1 MMVVDSSVLIAVLL
15 MEPGSEQFLQQLAE
29 SEVLYLS
36 PASLLETAMVIEYKK
51 GKAGADKLDELL
63 AELMPTIVAF
73 DRDQALLAR
82 TAWREYGKG
91 RHPAKLNFGDC
102 CSYAL
107 AKHLNKPLLFKGN
120 DFSQTDL
127 LLMSSGD

>member
-1 MMVVDSSVLIAVLL
+1 MVVDSSALIAILL
-15 MEPGSEQFLQQLAE
+15 MEAEAEQFLNQLLEA
-29 SEVLYLS
+29 EVLYLS
-36 PASLLETAMVIEYKK
+36 SVSLLETAMVIEYKK

-73 DRDQALLAR
+73 DHAQALLAR
-82 TAWREYGKG
+82 NAWRKFGKG
-91 RHPAKLNFGDC
+91 QHSTKLNFGDC

-107 AKHLNKPLLFKGN
+107 ARQLNQALLFKGN

-127 LLMSSGD
+127 RLVSQVD